1 MTAIYQR
8 EMRSYLTSAVGYVF
22 LAVFY
27 AIAGYYFFATS
38 LVSNSTDLSYVFSNL
53 FSIVIFLV
61 PMLTMRLFSEERRQK
76 TEQALFTA
84 PVSFT
89 GVVMGKF
96 LACLTMYLLGMGVT
110 LLYFLV
116 MCAFQIPDV
125 AVFCG
130 GYKSEPKKL
139 IMGGPM
145 MGNIV
150 SGQSVITKTSNALL
164 VLPKDHI
171 IIKKKNSKASI
182 DLKRAAAACCQCNM
196 CTDLC
201 PRHALGHPI
210 EPHRFMR
217 AATCKTVQDT
227 DAFVDTYF
235 CCSCGLCEMYSCM
248 QSLSPRTLMAEYK
261 AGLRAHGVPVPKVT
275 AAPVEPSRELRKVP
289 MARLMARLGL
299 TQYNV
304 DAPMNEEVP
313 AFKHVKIM
321 LRQHIGA
328 PAVPVVKVGDSVSKG
343 QMIAEPAKGL
353 SVAIHASIS
362 GKVTEANDSFIVIDA
377 N

>member
-130 GYKSEPKKL
+130 NFLGLFLLGAALCAIGIFISSLTESQVIAAVGSLAIGLFLLFANSFTSVVSSEWINAVMDGISFYQHYL
-139 IMGGPM
+139 DFTRGLL
-145 MGNIV
+145 NLSDLTFFV
-150 SGQSVITKTSNALL
+150 S
-164 VLPKDHI
+164 
-171 IIKKKNSKASI
+171 
-182 DLKRAAAACCQCNM
+182 
-196 CTDLC
+196 
-201 PRHALGHPI
+201 
-210 EPHRFMR
+210 
-217 AATCKTVQDT
+217 
-227 DAFVDTYF
+227 
-235 CCSCGLCEMYSCM
+235 
-248 QSLSPRTLMAEYK
+248 
-261 AGLRAHGVPVPKVT
+261 VT
-275 AAPVEPSRELRKVP
+275 ALF
-289 MARLMARLGL
+289 LFL
-299 TQYNV
+299 TV
-304 DAPMNEEVP
+304 RHLE
-313 AFKHVKIM
+313 
-321 LRQHIGA
+321 RRR
-328 PAVPVVKVGDSVSKG
+328 
-343 QMIAEPAKGL
+343 
-353 SVAIHASIS
+353 IS
-362 GKVTEANDSFIVIDA
+362 
-377 N
+377 

>member
-130 GYKSEPKKL
+130 NFLGLFLLGAALCAIGIFISSLTESQVIAAVGSLAIGLFLLFVNSFTPVVSSEWINAVMDGISFYQHYL
-139 IMGGPM
+139 DFTRGLL
-145 MGNIV
+145 NLSDLTFFV
-150 SGQSVITKTSNALL
+150 S
-164 VLPKDHI
+164 
-171 IIKKKNSKASI
+171 
-182 DLKRAAAACCQCNM
+182 
-196 CTDLC
+196 
-201 PRHALGHPI
+201 
-210 EPHRFMR
+210 
-217 AATCKTVQDT
+217 
-227 DAFVDTYF
+227 
-235 CCSCGLCEMYSCM
+235 
-248 QSLSPRTLMAEYK
+248 
-261 AGLRAHGVPVPKVT
+261 VT
-275 AAPVEPSRELRKVP
+275 ALF
-289 MARLMARLGL
+289 LFL
-299 TQYNV
+299 TV
-304 DAPMNEEVP
+304 RHLE
-313 AFKHVKIM
+313 
-321 LRQHIGA
+321 RRR
-328 PAVPVVKVGDSVSKG
+328 
-343 QMIAEPAKGL
+343 
-353 SVAIHASIS
+353 IS
-362 GKVTEANDSFIVIDA
+362 
-377 N
+377 

>member
-130 GYKSEPKKL
+130 NFLGLFLLGAALCAIGIFISSLTESQVIAAVGSLAIGLFLLFANSFTPVVSSEWINTVMDGISFYQHYL
-139 IMGGPM
+139 DFTRG
-145 MGNIV
+145 
-150 SGQSVITKTSNALL
+150 LL
-164 VLPKDHI
+164 NL
-171 IIKKKNSKASI
+171 S
-182 DLKRAAAACCQCNM
+182 DL
-196 CTDLC
+196 TFF
-201 PRHALGHPI
+201 I
-210 EPHRFMR
+210 
-217 AATCKTVQDT
+217 
-227 DAFVDTYF
+227 
-235 CCSCGLCEMYSCM
+235 S
-248 QSLSPRTLMAEYK
+248 
-261 AGLRAHGVPVPKVT
+261 VT
-275 AAPVEPSRELRKVP
+275 ALF
-289 MARLMARLGL
+289 LFL
-299 TQYNV
+299 TV
-304 DAPMNEEVP
+304 RHLE
-313 AFKHVKIM
+313 
-321 LRQHIGA
+321 RRR
-328 PAVPVVKVGDSVSKG
+328 
-343 QMIAEPAKGL
+343 
-353 SVAIHASIS
+353 IS
-362 GKVTEANDSFIVIDA
+362 
-377 N
+377 

>member
-130 GYKSEPKKL
+130 NFLGLFLLGAALCAIGIFISSLTESQVIAAVGSLAIGLFLLFGNSFTPVVSSEWINAVMDGISFYQHYL
-139 IMGGPM
+139 DFTRGLL
-145 MGNIV
+145 NLSDLTFFV
-150 SGQSVITKTSNALL
+150 S
-164 VLPKDHI
+164 
-171 IIKKKNSKASI
+171 
-182 DLKRAAAACCQCNM
+182 
-196 CTDLC
+196 
-201 PRHALGHPI
+201 
-210 EPHRFMR
+210 
-217 AATCKTVQDT
+217 
-227 DAFVDTYF
+227 
-235 CCSCGLCEMYSCM
+235 
-248 QSLSPRTLMAEYK
+248 
-261 AGLRAHGVPVPKVT
+261 VT
-275 AAPVEPSRELRKVP
+275 ALF
-289 MARLMARLGL
+289 LFL
-299 TQYNV
+299 TV
-304 DAPMNEEVP
+304 RHLE
-313 AFKHVKIM
+313 
-321 LRQHIGA
+321 RRR
-328 PAVPVVKVGDSVSKG
+328 
-343 QMIAEPAKGL
+343 
-353 SVAIHASIS
+353 IS
-362 GKVTEANDSFIVIDA
+362 
-377 N
+377 

>member
-130 GYKSEPKKL
+130 NFLGLFLLGAALCAIGIFISSLTESQVIAAVGSLAIGLFLLFANSFTPV
-139 IMGGPM
+139 
-145 MGNIV
+145 V
-150 SGQSVITKTSNALL
+150 SGEWINAVMDGISFYQHYLDFTRGLL
-164 VLPKDHI
+164 NL
-171 IIKKKNSKASI
+171 S
-182 DLKRAAAACCQCNM
+182 DL
-196 CTDLC
+196 T
-201 PRHALGHPI
+201 
-210 EPHRFMR
+210 F
-217 AATCKTVQDT
+217 
-227 DAFVDTYF
+227 FV
-235 CCSCGLCEMYSCM
+235 S
-248 QSLSPRTLMAEYK
+248 
-261 AGLRAHGVPVPKVT
+261 VT
-275 AAPVEPSRELRKVP
+275 ALF
-289 MARLMARLGL
+289 LFL
-299 TQYNV
+299 TV
-304 DAPMNEEVP
+304 RHLE
-313 AFKHVKIM
+313 
-321 LRQHIGA
+321 RRR
-328 PAVPVVKVGDSVSKG
+328 
-343 QMIAEPAKGL
+343 
-353 SVAIHASIS
+353 IS
-362 GKVTEANDSFIVIDA
+362 
-377 N
+377 